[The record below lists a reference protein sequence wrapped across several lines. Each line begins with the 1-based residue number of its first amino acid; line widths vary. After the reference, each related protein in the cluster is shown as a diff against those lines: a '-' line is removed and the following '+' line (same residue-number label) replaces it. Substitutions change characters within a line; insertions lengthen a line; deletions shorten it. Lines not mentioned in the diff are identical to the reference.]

1 LRLVIS
7 QIRGGAAQYCAT
19 AFNFSKEELMNS
31 DDPGP
36 SDGDHHCCDTRL
48 HLSAAKLD
56 VYRHER
62 LAYAEPPQKISRPR
76 TKVSKGTAILKAMAA
91 WALAHL

>member
-1 LRLVIS
+1 
-7 QIRGGAAQYCAT
+7 
-19 AFNFSKEELMNS
+19 MNS

-36 SDGDHHCCDTRL
+36 ADGDHHCCDTHL
-48 HLSAAKLD
+48 HLSVARLD

-62 LAYAEPPQKISRPR
+62 LAYTEPPQKFSRPR
-76 TKVSKGTAILKAMAA
+76 TAVSKRAAVLKAMAT

>member
-1 LRLVIS
+1 MSL
-7 QIRGGAAQYCAT
+7 
-19 AFNFSKEELMNS
+19 

-36 SDGDHHCCDTRL
+36 ADGDHHCCDTRL
-48 HLSAAKLD
+48 HLSTAKLD

-62 LAYAEPPQKISRPR
+62 LAYTEPPQKISRPR
-76 TKVSKGTAILKAMAA
+76 RDSKRAEALLKAMAA